1 MSNYRRVFIPGGCY
15 FFTVNLI
22 DRHSSLLTEHIDALL
37 DAVFSTQRN
46 YPFEIDALVIL
57 PDHLHAVWTL
67 PEGDADYPARWRS
80 IKTRFSR
87 AIPRDGSHIPVSAT
101 RAERGIWQRRYWE
114 HTILDDRDLNNHIDY
129 CWFNPVKHGY
139 VEKVEDW
146 PFSSFHRDHRDA
158 PKPTDFETALAEHNQ
173 GTKKLQFGERD

>member
-1 MSNYRRVFIPGGCY
+1 MPNYRRVFIPGGCY
-15 FFTVNLI
+15 FFTVNLL
-22 DRHSSLLTEHIDALL
+22 DRDSCLLTQYVDALH
-37 DAVFSTQRN
+37 DAIHNTQRN
-46 YPFEIDALVIL
+46 YPFEIDAMVVL

-80 IKTRFSR
+80 IKTKFSH
-87 AIPRDGSHIPVSAT
+87 AIPKIGSRVSVSST

-139 VEKVEDW
+139 VENVEDW
-146 PFSSFHRDHRDA
+146 PFSTFHCDT
-158 PKPTDFETALAEHNQ
+158 PEPTDFEMALAAHARVAKNM
-173 GTKKLQFGERD
+173 QFGERE